1 MEYELYPL
9 GEDAVLIELGKDI
22 NIETHHRV
30 QMIAGLLE
38 NNPPEWMIEYIP
50 AFTTITIFYE
60 PFKIM
65 KSCKSNQLPYTYVC
79 QQINFLFEQF
89 NFDKSTQQRLVEIPV
104 CYGGELGPDLDIVA
118 SVNQLTPEEVIQ
130 IHTSG
135 DYIVYMIGF
144 APGFPY
150 IGGMSEKIAAPRKE
164 SPRLKIPERSVGIA
178 GMQTG
183 IYPIE
188 TPGGWQLIG
197 RTPIRLFTPEANPP
211 SLLRAGDKI
220 KFTAISFEEYQ
231 ALEKRTG

>member
-1 MEYELYPL
+1 M
-9 GEDAVLIELGKDI
+9 VLIELGKEI
-22 NIETHHRV
+22 NLETHHWV
-30 QMIAGLLE
+30 QMITGLFE
-38 NNPPEWMIEYIP
+38 DNPPEWMIEYIP
-50 AFTTITIFYE
+50 AFTTITIFYD
-60 PFKIM
+60 PFKII
-65 KSCKSNQLPYTYVC
+65 KAFKSNQLPYTYVC

-178 GMQTG
+178 GIQTG

-188 TPGGWQLIG
+188 TLADG
-197 RTPIRLFTPEANPP
+197 N
-211 SLLRAGDKI
+211 
-220 KFTAISFEEYQ
+220 
-231 ALEKRTG
+231 

>member
-1 MEYELYPL
+1 
-9 GEDAVLIELGKDI
+9 
-22 NIETHHRV
+22 
-30 QMIAGLLE
+30 
-38 NNPPEWMIEYIP
+38 MIEYIP
-50 AFTTITIFYE
+50 AFTTITIFYD
-60 PFKIM
+60 PFKII
-65 KSCKSNQLPYTYVC
+65 KAFKSNQLPYTYVC

-150 IGGMSEKIAAPRKE
+150 IGGMSEKIATPRKE

-231 ALEKRTG
+231 ALEKRIG